1 MDSNF
6 TIEVNHTCYFVP
18 KPIVYFNPVKM
29 VVSNV
34 DFRSMSFMEFISYV
48 KNLVKDGTI
57 NVYYCLPQRS
67 LRDWLRVL
75 EDEND
80 YVRFL
85 DAGYENGG
93 MINLYIDHSQY
104 PVMEWTE
111 EEIAED
117 GSIDGNT
124 DNDDDVDSNLSDD
137 EFVEYELDDEVIQL
151 QPSDDPFIR
160 RNFFKPSRVVDDEK
174 DDKKDVKKDLHKYPI
189 HDPNQKWDTMFPVLG
204 MKLCDR
210 YELKHL
216 LSNYVVANGY
226 KLWYEKNDSTRLLVR
241 CCKGEEKSKCP
252 FKLLATWMSKE
263 RSFHIKSLISEHNCS
278 RAFNLGSMV
287 TYSWIGKQLIET
299 IIDNPRISYRK
310 MAATVLRDFNL
321 KVSFGQCRNAKK
333 FAMDEI
339 EGSFMAHYEK
349 LRSYGLELLRTNP
362 GSTVKLDVDI
372 MPDSTGLCR
381 GEVLSAVGR
390 DANNQMYP
398 LAWAV
403 VPVENKANWKGFLDL
418 LLEDI
423 DMGQGRGLTIISD
436 QHKGLIE
443 AVKERVSKC
452 EHRQCA
458 RHVYASIKKK
468 FSGAEYKK
476 LFWENSGSDVIENGV
491 SESFNAAIVEARKKP
506 IITML
511 EDIRVYV
518 MERMFT
524 HKRKGLKWNLKIC
537 PSIRRKIEDMKKIQR
552 SWQLTEEEV
561 GGDSEKEV
569 GGDSE
574 DDLEVEVE
582 QVVDE
587 EVLNPGKQ
595 HVVAQTLKRRMC
607 GPSHRNRKL
616 RLRRKVVTK
625 DDTGGSLENPLTL

>member
-1 MDSNF
+1 MDSKF
-6 TIEVNHTCYFVP
+6 TIEVNHTGSFVP

-34 DFRSMSFMEFISYV
+34 DFRSMSFVEFISYV

-67 LRDWLRVL
+67 LRDGLRVL

-85 DAGYENGG
+85 DVGYENGG

-104 PVMEWTE
+104 PVMEWIE

-117 GSIDGNT
+117 GSVDGNT
-124 DNDDDVDSNLSDD
+124 DDDDDVDSEISDD
-137 EFVEYELDDEVIQL
+137 EFVEHDPDDEVIQL

-160 RNFFKPSRVVDDEK
+160 RKLFKPPRIVDGEK
-174 DDKKDVKKDLHKYPI
+174 DDKKDAKKNLHKYPV
-189 HDPNQKWDTMFPVLG
+189 HDPNQKWDTMSPILG
-204 MKLCDR
+204 MKFCDR

-226 KLWYEKNDSTRLLVR
+226 KLWAL
-241 CCKGEEKSKCP
+241 
-252 FKLLATWMSKE
+252 
-263 RSFHIKSLISEHNCS
+263 
-278 RAFNLGSMV
+278 NLGSMV

-310 MAATVLRDFNL
+310 MAAIVLRDFNL
-321 KVSFGQCRNAKK
+321 KVSFGRCRNAKK

-339 EGSFMAHYEK
+339 EGSLVAHYEK

-372 MPDSTGLCR
+372 MPDSTIHFSKMYICLKVVKDGWIEGCRRVIGVDGCFLKGLCR
-381 GEVLSAVGR
+381 GEVVSAVGR

-403 VPVENKANWKGFLDL
+403 VPVENKANWKWFLDL

-443 AVKERVSKC
+443 AVKERVPEC
-452 EHRQCA
+452 EHRQCV
-458 RHVYASIKKK
+458 RHVYANFKKNSQELNTGN
-468 FSGAEYKK
+468 FSG
-476 LFWENSGSDVIENGV
+476 LLP
-491 SESFNAAIVEARKKP
+491 RP
-506 IITML
+506 QQPQ
-511 EDIRVYV
+511 
-518 MERMFT
+518 
-524 HKRKGLKWNLKIC
+524 NLKT
-537 PSIRRKIEDMKKIQR
+537 S
-552 SWQLTEEEV
+552 
-561 GGDSEKEV
+561 
-569 GGDSE
+569 
-574 DDLEVEVE
+574 
-582 QVVDE
+582 
-587 EVLNPGKQ
+587 
-595 HVVAQTLKRRMC
+595 
-607 GPSHRNRKL
+607 
-616 RLRRKVVTK
+616 
-625 DDTGGSLENPLTL
+625 